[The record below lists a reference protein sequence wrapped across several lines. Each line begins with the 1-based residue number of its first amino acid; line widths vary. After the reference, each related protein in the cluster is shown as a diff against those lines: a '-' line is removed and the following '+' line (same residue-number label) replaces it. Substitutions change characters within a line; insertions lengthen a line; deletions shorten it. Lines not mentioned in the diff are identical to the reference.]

1 MILIDSD
8 IIAYRC
14 GFACKDEPLKTALR
28 TTDKFVEDVIVF
40 ADHADFFYDEWR
52 LFLTGKNNF
61 RYEVA
66 ITHPYKGNRTQ
77 PKPPHLQEIRKHL
90 VGKWGALVCDGQE
103 ADDAIAIEATKLGD
117 ESIMATVDKDFN
129 QVPGWHYNFIKRE
142 HYHVDEDE
150 ATKFFYTQLLT
161 GDSTDNIFGLERVGP
176 KKAAKI
182 LEDCTNEEEMYT
194 ACLEAYGDF
203 KRLLENARLL
213 WLRRKRNEM
222 WEPPL

>member
-14 GFACKDEPLKTALR
+14 GFACKDESLKTALR

-117 ESIMATVDKDFN
+117 DSIMATVDKDFN

-142 HYHVDEDE
+142 HYYVDEAE
-150 ATKFFYTQLLT
+150 GTRFFYTQLLT